1 MAMGGFV
8 AGCGACTSGL
18 IAVKP
23 AHLVGLLATALAAA
37 LAGCSGSAAR
47 TSQPAARPAV
57 QTMRMKFPAGAA
69 DVDVYMPDTA
79 GPAPLVIVAHGFS
92 RHRNTMSA
100 WGRHLAKEGFVA
112 VVPDLP
118 AWSNQ
123 VRNGRFITELR
134 AYLCADE
141 SWRQR
146 VDPSRV
152 GLMGFSAGGLATL
165 LSAADEPGPAIW
177 VGLDPVDRDG
187 IGAKAAPLVTC
198 RAVALTAEPSVCNS
212 QGNARGIIA
221 ALPHGQH
228 FMVAGAVHVDAEWPT
243 DWVAEAVCGRST
255 DEKRSEFRRRATMA
269 LREALS
275 MPAVDS
281 LPVLIEEARDP
292 RR

>member
-1 MAMGGFV
+1 M
-8 AGCGACTSGL
+8 AGCGACASGL

-23 AHLVGLLATALAAA
+23 AHLAGLLAMALSAAI
-37 LAGCSGSAAR
+37 AGCSGSAAR
-47 TSQPAARPAV
+47 TNQPAARPAV
-57 QTMRMKFPAGAA
+57 QTIRMKLPAGAA

-79 GPAPLVIVAHGFS
+79 EPAPLVIVAHGFS

-118 AWSNQ
+118 AWSDQ

-165 LSAADEPGPAIW
+165 LSAADEPGPAI
-177 VGLDPVDRDG
+177 
-187 IGAKAAPLVTC
+187 
-198 RAVALTAEPSVCNS
+198 
-212 QGNARGIIA
+212 
-221 ALPHGQH
+221 
-228 FMVAGAVHVDAEWPT
+228 
-243 DWVAEAVCGRST
+243 
-255 DEKRSEFRRRATMA
+255 
-269 LREALS
+269 
-275 MPAVDS
+275 
-281 LPVLIEEARDP
+281 
-292 RR
+292 